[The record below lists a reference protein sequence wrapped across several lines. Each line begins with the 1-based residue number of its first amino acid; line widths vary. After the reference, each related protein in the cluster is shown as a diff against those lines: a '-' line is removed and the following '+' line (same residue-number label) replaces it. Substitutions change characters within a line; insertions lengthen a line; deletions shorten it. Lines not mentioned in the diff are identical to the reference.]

1 MSRLVLGIIGVV
13 VVLLAILASSTF
25 FSVQQTQQALVLQ
38 FGNPK
43 RVITEPGLNVKLPLL
58 QEALYYE
65 RRILDLDPPVELVIL
80 ADQKRLLVDPYVRY
94 RITDPLRFF
103 QTVKIES
110 RLRDRL
116 GAIVNAGVRGVLGN
130 VTLSMVLSEERAE
143 IMADIDARVNAEA
156 QRFGIDVVDVR
167 IRRADLPEQTSQ
179 AVYARMR
186 SEREREAAEFR
197 AQGFERA
204 QQVTATADREAT
216 VIRAEAEKESQILR
230 GEGDREK
237 TRITREAYGKDLE
250 FYRFYKSMTAYEYAL
265 RENDTTLVLTPDSEF
280 FRYFGDITGRELA
293 PPE

>member
-25 FSVQQTQQALVLQ
+25 FTVQQTQQALVLQ

-130 VTLSMVLSEERAE
+130 VTLSMVLSEERAD

-156 QRFGIDVVDVR
+156 QRFGIEVVDVR

-237 TRITREAYGKDLE
+237 TRITREAYGRDLE

-265 RENDTTLVLTPDSEF
+265 RQDDTTLVLTPDSEF
-280 FRYFGDITGRELA
+280 FRYFGDIAGRELV

>member
-1 MSRLVLGIIGVV
+1 MNKFVLGVIGVI

-25 FSVQQTQQALVLQ
+25 FTVYQSQQALVLQ

-43 RVITEPGLNVKLPLL
+43 RVISEPGLYIKWPFV
-58 QEALYYE
+58 QEALFYE
-65 RRILDLDPPVELVIL
+65 RRILDLDPPVELIIL
-80 ADQKRLLVDPYVRY
+80 SDQKRLLVDPYVRY
-94 RITDPLRFF
+94 RIINPLQFF
-103 QTVKIES
+103 QTVKVES

-130 VTLSMVLSEERAE
+130 ATLSMVLSEERAD

-156 QRFGIDVVDVR
+156 KRFGIEVVDVR

-204 QQVTATADREAT
+204 QRVTATADREAT

-237 TRITREAYGKDLE
+237 TRISREAYGRDVE
-250 FYRFYKSMTAYEYAL
+250 FYRFYKSMTAYQYAL
-265 RENDTTLVLTPDSEF
+265 SGDDTTLVLTPDSEF
-280 FRYFGDITGRELA
+280 FRYFGDISGRVLA
-293 PPE
+293 PSE

>member
-1 MSRLVLGIIGVV
+1 M
-13 VVLLAILASSTF
+13 
-25 FSVQQTQQALVLQ
+25 
-38 FGNPK
+38 
-43 RVITEPGLNVKLPLL
+43 
-58 QEALYYE
+58 
-65 RRILDLDPPVELVIL
+65 IL

>member
-1 MSRLVLGIIGVV
+1 MSKRTLGIVGVL

-25 FSVQQTQQALVLQ
+25 FTVDQTQQAIVLQ
-38 FGNPK
+38 FGKPK
-43 RVITEPGLNVKLPLL
+43 QVIMDAGLQVKLPFI
-58 QEALYYE
+58 QDVINYE

-94 RITDPLRFF
+94 RITDPLLFF

-130 VTLSMVLSEERAE
+130 ATLSMVLSEERDD
-143 IMADIDARVNAEA
+143 IMGDIDARVNMEA
-156 QRFGIDVVDVR
+156 KRFGIEVVDVR

-237 TRITREAYGKDLE
+237 TRIAREAYGKDLE
-250 FYRFYKSMTAYEYAL
+250 FYRFYKSMTAYRFAL
-265 RENDTTLVLTPDSEF
+265 RQSDTTLVLTPDSEF
-280 FRYFGDITGRELA
+280 FKYFGDSTGGELA

>member
-1 MSRLVLGIIGVV
+1 MNRLVLGVIGIV
-13 VVLLAILASSTF
+13 VVLLAILASSALFTVYQ
-25 FSVQQTQQALVLQ
+25 SQQALVLQ

-43 RVITEPGLNVKLPLL
+43 RIIVEPGLYLKLPFI

-65 RRILDLDPPVELVIL
+65 RRILSLDPPVELVIL

-103 QTVKIES
+103 QTVKVES

-130 VTLSMVLSEERAE
+130 ATLSMVLSAERSK
-143 IMADIDARVNAEA
+143 IMSDIDSRVNAEA
-156 QRFGIDVVDVR
+156 KRFGIEVVDVR
-167 IRRADLPEQTSQ
+167 LRRADLPEQTSQ

-197 AQGFERA
+197 AQGYERA
-204 QQVTATADREAT
+204 QQVAATADREAT
-216 VIRAEAEKESQILR
+216 VVRAEAEKESQILR

-265 RENDTTLVLTPDSEF
+265 RAEDTTLVLSPDSEF
-280 FRYFGDITGRELA
+280 FRYFGSITGGYPAVTE
-293 PPE
+293 

>member
-216 VIRAEAEKESQILR
+216 VIRAEAEKESQIFR

-265 RENDTTLVLTPDSEF
+265 REDDTTLVLTPDSEF
-280 FRYFGDITGRELA
+280 FRYFGSISGRELA